1 MKISAV
7 AVLTGLVA
15 FARTVLGATV
25 TASAAAAVPTS
36 TLTQITTNFGS
47 NPTGVGFWTY
57 IPHTVAQTPSLII
70 AVHYCSGSAQ
80 AYYSGTTYAQLS
92 ETYGFIVIYP
102 NAPTAGGCWDVASN
116 ATLLHN
122 AGGDSL
128 GIASMVRYTQALYNI
143 PQARTFYTGT
153 SSGAMMANV
162 FSGAYPDL
170 ISVAVAYAGVP
181 YACFA
186 GPTAWNTQC
195 ADGDVIKTP
204 QQWGDLVR
212 SAYPGYTGPRPKMI
226 LWHGTADTTLYP
238 PNFYEEIKQWTN
250 VFNLSTTP
258 TTTLVNTPA
267 APYNET
273 TYGTEVV
280 GYLGAGVGHTPP
292 VHETLDL
299 QYFGIMP
306 W

>member
-15 FARTVLGATV
+15 FARTVVGATL
-25 TASAAAAVPTS
+25 TSAAIPPVPTS
-36 TLTQITTNFGS
+36 QLAQVTDYFGP
-47 NPTGVGFWTY
+47 NPTNAGFYMY
-57 IPHTVAQTPSLII
+57 IPHTVAEFPSLIV
-70 AVHYCSGSAQ
+70 AVHYCTGSAQ
-80 AYYSGTTYAQLS
+80 AYYNGTTYAQLS

-102 NAPTAGGCWDVASN
+102 SAPTPGGCWDVASN
-116 ATLLHN
+116 ATLHHDE
-122 AGGDSL
+122 GGDSL
-128 GIASMVRYTQALYNI
+128 GIASMLRYTQALYGI
-143 PQARTFYTGT
+143 PRERTFYTGT

-186 GPTAWNTQC
+186 GPNAWNTQC
-195 ADGDVIKTP
+195 ALGEVIKTP
-204 QQWGDLVR
+204 QEWGDLVR
-212 SAYPGYTGPRPKMI
+212 SAYPGYFGPRPKMI

-250 VFNLSTTP
+250 VFGLSPTPWTTFN
-258 TTTLVNTPA
+258 NTPA
-267 APYNET
+267 APYTQT
-273 TYGTEVV
+273 TYGMEVV
-280 GYLGAGVGHTPP
+280 GYLGTGVGHTPP